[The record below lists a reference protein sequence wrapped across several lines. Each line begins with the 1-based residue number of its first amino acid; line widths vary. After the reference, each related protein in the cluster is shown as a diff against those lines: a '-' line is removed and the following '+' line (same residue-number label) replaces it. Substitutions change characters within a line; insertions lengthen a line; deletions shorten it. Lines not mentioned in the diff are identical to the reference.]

1 MPFYVAK
8 SIRCSPEKI
17 HEKKME
23 TKTFEIYKER
33 KEKSTGGGVKTL
45 NNIYL
50 TDPPG
55 RAFTCVLTFT
65 I

>member
-1 MPFYVAK
+1 MQSWK
-8 SIRCSPEKI
+8 DTW
-17 HEKKME
+17 KKNGDE
-23 TKTFEIYKER
+23 NIWNIQGKEG
-33 KEKSTGGGVKTL
+33 KKYGGVKTL

-50 TDPPG
+50 TDSPG